1 MIKRLVA
8 FTLAFAL
15 AVISPLSALAETPGG
30 GSTIGRIPVSSGSSA
45 GYKPNKGTY
54 KDMGFRVTITTPF
67 STPFS
72 TPF

>member
-30 GSTIGRIPVSSGSSA
+30 GSPIGRIPVTNSSSA
-45 GYKPNKGTY
+45 GYKPNHGTY
-54 KDMGFRVTITTPF
+54 KDMGFRVTVTTPF
-67 STPFS
+67 STPF
-72 TPF
+72 

>member
-30 GSTIGRIPVSSGSSA
+30 GSTIGRHPTPHSSSA
-45 GYKPNKGTY
+45 GYKADHGTY
-54 KDMGFRVTITTPF
+54 KNMGFRVTITTPF
-67 STPFS
+67 STPF
-72 TPF
+72 

>member
-30 GSTIGRIPVSSGSSA
+30 GSGIGRYPTPTSMSA
-45 GYKPNKGTY
+45 GYKATHGTY
-54 KDMGFRVTITTPF
+54 KDIGFRVTITTPF
-67 STPFS
+67 STPF
-72 TPF
+72 